1 MHLLL
6 AQSAI
11 RRTPHDLRVVSFFAV
26 GAASRHNCLPRAPTR
41 CFPPLLQ
48 LVVNVISLQVL
59 PDLFTYHFNNLID
72 PPASMMAQLKLQ
84 TLLLVLL
91 MALASAS
98 PLAQHNESEILL
110 DKRWYSIPLDKN
122 VPPHLPRAWPLR
134 GHKNSV
140 RPVRYCFA
148 NEESYQALHKDLC
161 NGIAKWVPATRQSSL
176 VITQDIACG
185 YVQNGKCMCDVD
197 GVELGTLH
205 IFVSSED
212 TQGAT
217 RGYNEPSKEHSH
229 SFPPNSLRFPRRNQP
244 PAPPDTSDTED
255 KTRAVLMAHE
265 LGMTRTAFLAS
276 SERSL
281 ISS

>member
-1 MHLLL
+1 
-6 AQSAI
+6 
-11 RRTPHDLRVVSFFAV
+11 
-26 GAASRHNCLPRAPTR
+26 
-41 CFPPLLQ
+41 
-48 LVVNVISLQVL
+48 
-59 PDLFTYHFNNLID
+59 
-72 PPASMMAQLKLQ
+72 MMAQLKLQ

-244 PAPPDTSDTED
+244 PAPPDTSNTED

-265 LGMTRTAFLAS
+265 LGHVIGLEHENQRPDAHNFIYFDCEALLDYSTTKDKI
-276 SERSL
+276 SEVEDEPKFTHDMSDDQKMHL
-281 ISS
+281 V